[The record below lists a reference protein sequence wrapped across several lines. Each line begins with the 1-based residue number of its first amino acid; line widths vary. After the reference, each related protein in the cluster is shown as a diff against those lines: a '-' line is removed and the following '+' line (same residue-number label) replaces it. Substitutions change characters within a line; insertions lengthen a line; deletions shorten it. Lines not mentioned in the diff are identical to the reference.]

1 MFIGVH
7 IVTYM
12 VLTIIMQENVY
23 QNQTKKTV
31 VKTMG
36 QIISFV
42 TTVKFY

>member
-12 VLTIIMQENVY
+12 VLTIIMQEIVY
-23 QNQTKKTV
+23 QNHTKKTV
-31 VKTMG
+31 VNTMS
-36 QIISFV
+36 QIINFV